1 MRCFVALEVPSAVH
15 DALARAQRALRTAA
29 PDADVRWV
37 AVAGIHLTLKFLGE
51 VAADKLP
58 AVAASLGAVAA
69 TIAPIALGARGL
81 GVFPTLTRPRVV
93 WAGVP
98 VGAAALATLAGRID
112 AAMGPLG
119 FAPEGRPFR
128 GHLTL
133 GRVRSP
139 RGTAPLAAH
148 ITGGG
153 QEVFGDWTAREV
165 RLYRSHLRPSGAVYE
180 VIGGWALEAT
190 AP

>member
-1 MRCFVALEVPSAVH
+1 
-15 DALARAQRALRTAA
+15 
-29 PDADVRWV
+29 V

-51 VAADKLP
+51 VAAEQLE
-58 AVAASLGAVAA
+58 AVSASLGAVAA
-69 TIAPIALGARGL
+69 ATPPIALGARGL

-98 VGAAALATLAGRID
+98 GGAGALAALAGRID
-112 AAMGPLG
+112 AAMAPLG
-119 FAPEGRPFR
+119 FAPEARPFR

-139 RGTAPLAAH
+139 GGTRPLTAQVVA
-148 ITGGG
+148 GG
-153 QEVFGDWTAREV
+153 QAVFGDWTVRELQ
-165 RLYRSHLRPSGAVYE
+165 LYRSHLRPSGAVYE
-180 VIGGWALEAT
+180 VLAAWPLAAA

>member
-1 MRCFVALEVPSAVH
+1 MVH
-15 DALARAQRALRTAA
+15 AALARAQRELRAAA

-51 VAADKLP
+51 IAADRVP
-58 AVAASLGAVAA
+58 TVSASLGATAA
-69 TIAPIALGARGL
+69 ASAPITLGARGL

-112 AAMGPLG
+112 AAMAALG

-128 GHLTL
+128 AHLTL

-148 ITGGG
+148 IAGAGP
-153 QEVFGDWTAREV
+153 EAFGDWTAREV
-165 RLYRSHLRPSGAVYE
+165 RLYRSHLRPSGATYE
-180 VIGGWALEAT
+180 VVGAWALEGT
-190 AP
+190 AL